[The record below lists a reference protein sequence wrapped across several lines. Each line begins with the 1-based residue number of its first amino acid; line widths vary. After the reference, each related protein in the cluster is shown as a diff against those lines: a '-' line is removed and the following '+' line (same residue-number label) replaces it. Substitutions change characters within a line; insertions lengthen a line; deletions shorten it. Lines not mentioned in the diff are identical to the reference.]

1 MARAMRRASSFV
13 STRIVLVVT
22 TVDVSE
28 RLLVSVAHH
37 IAARKSLLR
46 SKMVEKRRVISR
58 SHRPFKRTLNP
69 A

>member
-46 SKMVEKRRVISR
+46 SKMVESVAS
-58 SHRPFKRTLNP
+58 SHAPIGHSSEP
-69 A
+69 